1 MEKAKKVEHDKHKA
15 EHEKKKEAQAAVRK
29 QEASNAVK
37 NILEEEKSKQE
48 ALDKKE
54 KHREHFL
61 EDLRKK
67 KIRREWKTT

>member
-1 MEKAKKVEHDKHKA
+1 M
-15 EHEKKKEAQAAVRK
+15 RK